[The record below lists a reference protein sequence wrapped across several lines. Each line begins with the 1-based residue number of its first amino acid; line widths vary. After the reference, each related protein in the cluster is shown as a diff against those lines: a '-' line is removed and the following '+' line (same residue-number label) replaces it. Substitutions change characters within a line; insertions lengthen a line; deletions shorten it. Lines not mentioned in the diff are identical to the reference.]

1 MSKAKDGT
9 IVKKAGN
16 ISEFVMDASAFQ
28 SLGGERFS
36 GLNVLKLETDQ
47 AVGSLVISKIGVQKV
62 KGRGKDKNKV
72 REIPSYA
79 ATLGEGG
86 KEFRL
91 PLNASFV
98 MKCVEAKIK
107 VGDTIAI
114 LKGAAYTSKDG
125 NKGVSYELLVQ
136 KRK

>member
-1 MSKAKDGT
+1 MSTKTGGT
-9 IVKKAGN
+9 IVKKSGN
-16 ISEFVMDASAFQ
+16 VSEFIMDSTAFQ
-28 SLGGERFS
+28 SLGGERFA

-47 AVGSLVISKIGVQKV
+47 AIGGLIISKISVQKV

-98 MKCVEAKIK
+98 MKCADAKLK